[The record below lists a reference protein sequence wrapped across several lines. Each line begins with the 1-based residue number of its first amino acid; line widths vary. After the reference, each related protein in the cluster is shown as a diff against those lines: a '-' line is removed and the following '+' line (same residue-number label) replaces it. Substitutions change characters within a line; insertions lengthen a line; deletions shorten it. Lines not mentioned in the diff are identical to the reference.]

1 MNFYLHLYHAINSLK
16 RAPLLLIVG
25 SLLVSALAVLSLGLL
40 AGPLYGA
47 YQEMVI
53 RMQRDG
59 YQPEPQDLFRGFA
72 RFRRFFPVFFLALVL
87 LAAFALYVLPG
98 LILATFWIY
107 ALPLMADRGLT
118 LIPALNES
126 ASMVKEKGFFKHL
139 LFLLLIT
146 IVPSMLLNALGNV
159 IPAISPLLL
168 LVLFLFLAPL
178 QHGCLASLYLA
189 NFPKEMVLGFDRPV
203 ATAPDSGP
211 EPSA

>member
-25 SLLVSALAVLSLGLL
+25 SLLISALVVLSLGLL

-59 YQPEPQDLFRGFA
+59 HQPEPQDLFRGFA
-72 RFRRFFPVFFLALVL
+72 RFRQFFPVFFLALVI

-126 ASMVKEKGFFKHL
+126 AAVVKEKGFFKHL
-139 LFLLLIT
+139 LFLLLVT
-146 IVPSMLLNALGNV
+146 IVPSLLLNALGNV
-159 IPAISPLLL
+159 IPVFRPFLL

-178 QHGCLASLYLA
+178 QHGCLASLYLT
-189 NFPKEMVLGFDRPV
+189 NFPKEKVVGFDKS
-203 ATAPDSGP
+203 AAPALDSGP
-211 EPSA
+211 EPQA